1 MSHHTRP
8 PQLPPADVDEEL
20 EARLRGEMPRKNTR
34 MRMHIDNLHIP
45 DSTKLAMGAVLFLF
59 LAIAAWIINT
69 GESTADKVDQI
80 KDQQAAQSIKQ
91 AEQSAE
97 MLSRL
102 SGVELEVQGLKSRTE
117 KLEQE
122 IRK

>member
-1 MSHHTRP
+1 MSTTRP
-8 PQLPPADVDEEL
+8 PVLPPADIDEEI
-20 EARLRGEMPRKNTR
+20 ESALRGDRARKR
-34 MRMHIDNLHIP
+34 VLQRMHIDNLHIP
-45 DSTKLAMGAVLFLF
+45 GSTKVACAAVLFLF
-59 LAIAAWIINT
+59 LGIAGWIIRT
-69 GESTADKVDQI
+69 GESTAEKVDQI

-102 SGVELEVQGLKSRTE
+102 SGVESEVQGLKSRTE

>member
-1 MSHHTRP
+1 MRTRP
-8 PQLPPADVDEEL
+8 PQLEPAEIDEDL
-20 EARLRGEMPRKNTR
+20 EARLRGEQPRKKVVQ
-34 MRMHIDNLHIP
+34 RMHIDSLYVP
-45 DSTKLAMGAVLFLF
+45 TSTKIALSAVLFLF
-59 LAIAAWIINT
+59 LGIAGWIIST
-69 GESTADKVDQI
+69 GESTAQKVDQI

-102 SGVELEVQGLKSRTE
+102 SGVELQVQGLKSRTE